1 MDLVEKILA
10 LHHALAAANI
20 PHAFGGA
27 LALAWCTSS
36 ARGTIDI
43 DMNVF
48 AGRDAIRRVLQCLP
62 QGVTWSD
69 TDVQRLEV
77 DLQHRVWWEST
88 PIDLFFNST
97 DFHEQLLSRIRPE
110 RFAGHSLPFLC
121 CRDIAVFKVFFDR
134 TKDWADLEAMRD
146 AGTLDIDF
154 VAGIISHYLGADDP
168 RLGRLRSLAARAM

>member
-10 LHHALAAANI
+10 LHHALASANI

-48 AGRDAIRRVLQCLP
+48 AGRDAIRHVLQCLP
-62 QGVTWSD
+62 RGVTWSD

-77 DLQHRVWWEST
+77 DLQHRLWWEST

-97 DFHEQLLSRIRPE
+97 DFHEQLLSRIRLE

-154 VAGIISHYLGADDP
+154 VAGIISHYLGSDDP
-168 RLGRLRSLAARAM
+168 RLGRLRSLAARGR